1 MSRPAPRRRSFL
13 TGKTGDLLRLLLLAV
28 IVVVFAVADPDFLRA
43 QNIYALFQS
52 FALLGLL
59 TLGLSLTMIA
69 GEFDLSVGA
78 MVAVAGLITVKLGD
92 ANVFV
97 GVAAAAAFGLL
108 IGLANAAVFAWLKV
122 SSLVVTVG
130 TMMTLSGLAFLLA
143 GGRVIS
149 MSNYDA
155 GALLDN
161 PILSVFSIRSLITV
175 AAFVLVFGL
184 MRVTRIGRDI
194 IATGSKRSVAAASSA
209 RVAVSLVAV
218 FCLSALAAALAGSLL
233 SISLATAS
241 ATMGANIML
250 QGASAAIIGGVALSG
265 GVGGPVGV
273 LIGVLILTAL
283 NNGLSLLGAN
293 APGILFANG
302 LVLLV
307 VVLLDGRLASEIM
320 EGIRERRLR
329 DASQS

>member
-1 MSRPAPRRRSFL
+1 MSTPAPRRRAFL
-13 TGKTGDLLRLLLLAV
+13 FGRVGGLLRLVLLAA
-28 IVVVFAVADPDFLRA
+28 IVVFFAAIDADFLRP

-69 GEFDLSVGA
+69 GEFDLSVGS
-78 MVAVAGLITVKLGD
+78 MVAVAGLITVKTGD
-92 ANVFV
+92 ANILV
-97 GVAAAAAFGLL
+97 GVALAAAFGLL
-108 IGLANAAVFAWLKV
+108 VGLANAAIFAWLKV

-161 PILSVFSIRSLITV
+161 PILSVFSLRSLITV
-175 AAFVLVFGL
+175 AAFIIAFGL
-184 MRVTRIGRDI
+184 MRLTRVGRDI
-194 IATGSKRSVAAASSA
+194 VATGSKRTVATASGA
-209 RVAVSLVAV
+209 RVGVSLVIV
-218 FCLSALAAALAGSLL
+218 FCLSGFCAAVAGSLL

-241 ATMGANIML
+241 ATMGANLML

-265 GVGGPVGV
+265 GVGGPLGV
-273 LIGVLILTAL
+273 LTGVLILTAL
-283 NNGLSLLGAN
+283 NNGLSLLGTN

-320 EGIRERRLR
+320 EGLRERRMR
-329 DASQS
+329 NAPQS